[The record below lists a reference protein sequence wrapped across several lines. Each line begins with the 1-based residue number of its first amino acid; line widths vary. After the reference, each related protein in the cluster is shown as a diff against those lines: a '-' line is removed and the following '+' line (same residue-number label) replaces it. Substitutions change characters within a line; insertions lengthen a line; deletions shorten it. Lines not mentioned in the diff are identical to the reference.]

1 MKMKHITL
9 LFTCTLLTCF
19 YNRAIKAED
28 NKILANSIIE
38 GDLAEFKNL
47 FKTDQATIN
56 DVVDSGNP
64 LIYQIVAWYTAQRP
78 FTSRIPVISA
88 SEKYNNR
95 LEMIRFL
102 VQKGADINAIGE
114 EGNTA
119 LHKAVLKDQPKV
131 VELLLELRADTS
143 IQNNAGLTPYA
154 IAVEEGYKEIKDL
167 FDRHKM
173 RSGLSSVRGQTKNP
187 KDVFMS
193 SK

>member
-1 MKMKHITL
+1 MNIKHITL
-9 LFTCTLLTCF
+9 LFTCTLLTCC
-19 YNRAIKAED
+19 YNRAINKED
-28 NKILANSIIE
+28 NDILANSIIE

-47 FKTDQATIN
+47 FKTGQATIN

-64 LIYQIVAWYTAQRP
+64 LIYTIVAWYAAQRP
-78 FTSRIPVISA
+78 FTSRIPVIPV

-131 VELLLELRADTS
+131 VELLLELGADTS
-143 IQNNAGLTPYA
+143 VQNNAGLIPYA

-193 SK
+193 LK